1 MSDPF
6 DSISIPDFDAPPA
19 PVSSRK
25 PKKAKAKPVQK
36 PAQELV
42 DDDSPVP
49 LLKDAKPVLSPNP
62 HQPRDVIDDA
72 GRVYAQPKVD
82 LSEIEMMAS
91 VGMTTKQIADA
102 LRIPPTTM
110 GKLIK
115 NDPTVQE
122 AIDRGTSRGVKMVTD
137 SLFNLALKGNVAA
150 AIFWL
155 KNKGGW
161 QDKQELDQRLQV
173 ETKMSFDDAVEA
185 LKAAGIDPSKL

>member
-25 PKKAKAKPVQK
+25 PKAKSKPVQK
-36 PAQELV
+36 PVQEIVEDADPL
-42 DDDSPVP
+42 P
-49 LLKDAKPVLSPNP
+49 LLKDAKPVLAPNP
-62 HQPRDVIDDA
+62 HQPRDLIDDA
-72 GRVYAQPKVD
+72 GRVFSQPKVD

-102 LRIPPTTM
+102 LKLPPTVF
-110 GKLIK
+110 GKLVK

-122 AIDRGTSRGVKMVTD
+122 AIDRGTSRGIKMVTD
-137 SLFNLALKGNVAA
+137 SLFQNALKGNVAA
-150 AIFWL
+150 QIFFL

-161 QDKQELDQRLQV
+161 ADRQELDQRLQV
-173 ETKMSFDDAVEA
+173 DTKMNFEDAVEA
-185 LKAAGIDPSKL
+185 LKAAGIDPSKI

>member
-1 MSDPF
+1 VSDPF

-19 PVSSRK
+19 PASTRK
-25 PKKAKAKPVQK
+25 PKAKSKPVQK
-36 PAQELV
+36 PVQEIVEDADPL
-42 DDDSPVP
+42 P
-49 LLKDAKPVLSPNP
+49 LLKDAKPVLAPNP

-102 LRIPPTTM
+102 LKLPPTTF
-110 GKLIK
+110 GKLVK

-122 AIDRGTSRGVKMVTD
+122 AIDRGTSRGIKMVTD
-137 SLFNLALKGNVAA
+137 SLFQNALKGNVAA
-150 AIFWL
+150 QIFFL

-161 QDKQELDQRLQV
+161 ADRQELDQRLQV
-173 ETKMSFDDAVEA
+173 DTKMNFEDAVEA
-185 LKAAGIDPSKL
+185 LKAAGIDPSKI

>member
-1 MSDPF
+1 VSDPF
-6 DSISIPDFDAPPA
+6 DSISIPNFDAPPA

-25 PKKAKAKPVQK
+25 PKAPKKPK
-36 PAQELV
+36 QELV
-42 DDDSPVP
+42 DDDAPMP
-49 LLKDAKPVLSPNP
+49 MLKDAKPVLAPQP
-62 HQPRDVIDDA
+62 HQPRDLIDDA
-72 GRVYAQPKVD
+72 GRVYALPKVD
-82 LSEIEMMAS
+82 LSEVEMMAS

-102 LRIPPTTM
+102 MRIPPTTM

-161 QDKQELDQRLQV
+161 QDKTDIDQRLQV